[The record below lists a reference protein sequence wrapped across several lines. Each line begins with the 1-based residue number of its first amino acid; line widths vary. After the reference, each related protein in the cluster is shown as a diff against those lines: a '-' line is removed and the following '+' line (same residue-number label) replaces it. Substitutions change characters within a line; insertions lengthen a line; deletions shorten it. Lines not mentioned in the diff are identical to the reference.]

1 MISFRV
7 FSHPLCLSFSR
18 LQIPECGIIAILYLF
33 SKPIIKW
40 TMGRRMLV
48 NSSLV
53 LRGNLLSDEAVFAS
67 EIVA

>member
-1 MISFRV
+1 
-7 FSHPLCLSFSR
+7 
-18 LQIPECGIIAILYLF
+18 
-33 SKPIIKW
+33 
-40 TMGRRMLV
+40 MGRRMLG